1 MSSPICV
8 GGLFG
13 FVLLLLDWL
22 VTGFGFGAGGF
33 GAGAAAGFGAGTDA
47 AGFGFGFS
55 ASFAGAAAAG
65 AAATGAGFCSIFFN
79 SSFFTEAAGAAA
91 AAGAAV
97 LVAAM
102 VFSSG
107 FEGPQPMSDANFEN
121 IDWFSD
127 EMLPPSLKQKRF
139 DDRELINNYIQWN
152 CFLSITTLRLATTD
166 AMRNETK
173 KEQHVT
179 LFLIATR
186 GFGCKLCNA
195 RARNTIFFKCRFCFF
210 LKYVV
215 LNCKRGFSFWI
226 QSIQHSGFTKFKFVF
241 GMYYKRF

>member
-22 VTGFGFGAGGF
+22 VTGFGFGAGEF

-55 ASFAGAAAAG
+55 ASFAGAAA
-65 AAATGAGFCSIFFN
+65 TGAGFCSIFFG

-97 LVAAM
+97 LVAAT

-173 KEQHVT
+173 KEHHVT

-195 RARNTIFFKCRFCFF
+195 RARNTIFFKCRRFCFF
-210 LKYVV
+210 LK
-215 LNCKRGFSFWI
+215 
-226 QSIQHSGFTKFKFVF
+226 
-241 GMYYKRF
+241 

>member
-65 AAATGAGFCSIFFN
+65 AAATGAGFCSIFFG

-97 LVAAM
+97 LVAAT

-139 DDRELINNYIQWN
+139 DDRELIKQLYPMELFFINNN
-152 CFLSITTLRLATTD
+152 SSARDDRCD
-166 AMRNETK
+166 A
-173 KEQHVT
+173 
-179 LFLIATR
+179 
-186 GFGCKLCNA
+186 
-195 RARNTIFFKCRFCFF
+195 
-210 LKYVV
+210 
-215 LNCKRGFSFWI
+215 
-226 QSIQHSGFTKFKFVF
+226 
-241 GMYYKRF
+241 

>member
-65 AAATGAGFCSIFFN
+65 AAATGAGFCSIFFG

-97 LVAAM
+97 LVAAT

-179 LFLIATR
+179 LLLIATR

-195 RARNTIFFKCRFCFF
+195 HARNTIFFKCRRFCFF
-210 LKYVV
+210 LK
-215 LNCKRGFSFWI
+215 
-226 QSIQHSGFTKFKFVF
+226 
-241 GMYYKRF
+241 